1 MKQGR
6 HAATATHVQTQVD
19 DPFVAAIGHVAATFQ
34 HVSDAAAPQQRQVSG

>member
-6 HAATATHVQTQVD
+6 NITHVQTQVD